1 MRAGRQGK
9 LTQVFFCKIGNE
21 TGEIGVRKQRKEVCG
36 QHTCALAGATCWSCG
51 HVYSKK

>member
-21 TGEIGVRKQRKEVCG
+21 TGEIGVRKQRKEVCKQRNAKG
-36 QHTCALAGATCWSCG
+36 NKR
-51 HVYSKK
+51 SKEKYILE